1 MSLDK
6 FIADFE
12 GAVEDVVSG
21 SLSAE
26 TPFKALKSWDS
37 LAILTVTDEIE
48 LEYGVLLNKQSF
60 ESVCTI
66 EDLYQLVCNKR

>member
-1 MSLDK
+1 MNLEK
-6 FIADFE
+6 FIQDFE
-12 GAVEDVVSG
+12 EAVEDVEPG

-26 TPFKALKSWDS
+26 TVFQELGVWDS